1 MKPLHIHFVTR
12 RPRFLAAGVV
22 IVLVLALAAGAS
34 LEWRARAARADVQT
48 KMAELNANIR
58 GALEVRKPEG
68 SAQAEPPW
76 VQEADAT
83 LRHDWNKLMGGL
95 EGIDM
100 PGVRLL
106 SVQAGT
112 YPDKVRVEYQLDG
125 WTRVAELS
133 YALNHMKAPLGHWSL
148 ISVGASNS
156 QTMSGSDIRAVWE
169 R

>member
-22 IVLVLALAAGAS
+22 AVLLLALSAGAW
-34 LEWRARAARADVQT
+34 LEWRARAARADVQ
-48 KMAELNANIR
+48 KQMAELNANIR

-68 SAQAEPPW
+68 SPQAEPPW

-83 LRHDWNKLMGGL
+83 LRHDWNRLMGGL
-95 EGIDM
+95 EGIVL

-106 SVQAGT
+106 SIQAGT
-112 YPDKVRVEYQLDG
+112 YPDQVRVEYQLDG

-133 YALNHMKAPLGHWSL
+133 YALNHMKASSGHWSL

-156 QTMSGSDIRAVWE
+156 QTPSGPGIRAVWE